1 MIILMMGQSLFAKT
15 FGGTDDDCAY
25 SISQTTDGGYVVAGY
40 TYSFGAGNCDFLVLK
55 LDPDGSIE
63 WARTFGGWTVDWAYS
78 IAQTSDGGYAVVGG
92 TYSFGAGLDDFLVL
106 KLDPD
111 GSIEWARTFGGKSG
125 ECDYNYTCSI
135 IQTNDAGYAVAGL
148 THSFGAG
155 QDDFLVFKLDTDGS
169 LAWARTFG
177 GTDDDCAYSISQ
189 TTDGGYVVAGS
200 TESFGVGSTNF
211 LILKLDPSGNLSWA
225 KTFGGVSRHEARS
238 IIQTSDSGY
247 AVTGWIYGFGAGS
260 SDFLVLKLDPDG
272 SIEWARTFGGTG
284 WDESV
289 SVIQTV
295 DGGYAVTGLTHS
307 FSVGWGDFLV
317 LKLDPDGSLEWA
329 KTFGGTSY
337 DYVYSIIQTTDGGY
351 AVAGRTRSFGT
362 GLDDLLVLK
371 LGADG
376 DYSGCVQPC
385 LPMVTSPNPSISSPS
400 PTQTSP
406 SLSISIPNLTITTPN
421 LTMTDVCPPAVGEAD
436 IPGPRP
442 GITCSPISGGAFFL
456 SPGEMFLKVYTANGR
471 LVYSEALRKGENKIT
486 LERGVY
492 LWHAGPYK
500 GKVIIR

>member
-1 MIILMMGQSLFAKT
+1 MIGAFLSANLLLSQGLFART
-15 FGGTDDDCAY
+15 YGRPGEERAY
-25 SISQTTDGGYVVAGY
+25 SVISTPDGGYAVAGY
-40 TYSFGAGNCDFLVLK
+40 AWSSMGQFFDFLVLK
-55 LDPDGSIE
+55 LSSAGE
-63 WARTFGGWTVDWAYS
+63 LQWAKTIGGTDCDYAYY
-78 IAQTSDGGYAVVGG
+78 IDQTSDGGY
-92 TYSFGAGLDDFLVL
+92 F
-106 KLDPD
+106 
-111 GSIEWARTFGGKSG
+111 
-125 ECDYNYTCSI
+125 
-135 IQTNDAGYAVAGL
+135 
-148 THSFGAG
+148 
-155 QDDFLVFKLDTDGS
+155 
-169 LAWARTFG
+169 
-177 GTDDDCAYSISQ
+177 
-189 TTDGGYVVAGS
+189 
-200 TESFGVGSTNF
+200 
-211 LILKLDPSGNLSWA
+211 
-225 KTFGGVSRHEARS
+225 
-238 IIQTSDSGY
+238 
-247 AVTGWIYGFGAGS
+247 VTGWGMSYSYPYDDFFVVKIS
-260 SDFLVLKLDPDG
+260 STGDL
-272 SIEWARTFGGTG
+272 EWARTFGGTAHDFA
-284 WDESV
+284 WSAIQCSDEGFVVVGETESF
-289 SVIQTV
+289 
-295 DGGYAVTGLTHS
+295 GAGYFDALI
-307 FSVGWGDFLV
+307 
-317 LKLDPDGSLEWA
+317 LKLSPAGDLQWA